1 MCDVQGPFL
10 YDEEP
15 APLHKGPG
23 RNRNG
28 TLIALIGAT
37 VLIAVL
43 MVGGM
48 VLFKG
53 TAADQAEQVAGVF
66 TRALAAGDTETA
78 YDLLCDD
85 ERGRI
90 TPDQLAGEYLR
101 PGTPEVI
108 GSRGERVDD
117 QPVRYVQVRWSDGGS
132 TTESELTVVP
142 EGGTKVCGTTAA
154 G

>member
-1 MCDVQGPFL
+1 MSTQGPFL
-10 YDEEP
+10 YDDDP
-15 APLHKGPG
+15 APLHTGTP

-28 TLIALIGAT
+28 TIIALLSVT

-48 VLFKG
+48 VFFKG
-53 TAADQAEQVAGVF
+53 TASDQAEEVAGVF

-78 YDLLCDD
+78 YGLICAS

-90 TPDQLAGEYLR
+90 TPDQLAGDYLQ
-101 PGTPEVI
+101 PGTPTI
-108 GSRGERVDD
+108 TGSRGTRIDD
-117 QPVRYVQVRWSDGGS
+117 EPVRYVQVRWDDAGTIR
-132 TTESELTVVP
+132 TTELTVVP
-142 EGGTKVCGTTAA
+142 EGGTEVCGTRPV

>member
-1 MCDVQGPFL
+1 MTQGPFL
-10 YDEEP
+10 YDDDP
-15 APLHKGPG
+15 APLHTGTP

-48 VLFKG
+48 VLFTG
-53 TAADQAEQVAGVF
+53 SATEQSEQVAGVF

-78 YDLLCDD
+78 YGLICDD
-85 ERGRI
+85 ERARI
-90 TPDQLAGEYLR
+90 TPDQLAGEYLH
-101 PGTPEVI
+101 PGTPKVI
-108 GSRGERVDD
+108 GSRGARVDGG
-117 QPVRYVQVRWSDGGS
+117 PVQYVQVRWDDAGS
-132 TTESELTVVP
+132 TTTTELTIVP
-142 EGGTKVCGTTAA
+142 DGGTEVCGTSPA